1 MWQSQTE
8 LLDAGNVHRYSL
20 FRDQTPVSY
29 SDVLSLWRD
38 NESFRSWF
46 IRLLADSPFKAF
58 RWETPAVTTDTLN
71 RDFEFVL
78 LRNDSL
84 SRRVDATAF
93 ADYFDSSLEVV
104 TFPNLGGDAL
114 LVVPCPMG
122 DSSIYGH
129 LAAFVRGAPE
139 SQLHC
144 LWESVARAMMQ
155 RVCDRPVWLSTAG
168 MGVSWLHVRLDDRPK
183 YYGYR
188 PFCARP

>member
-58 RWETPAVTTDTLN
+58 RWETPAVTTDTLK
-71 RDFEFVL
+71 REFEFVL

-84 SRRVDATAF
+84 SRRVDTTAF
-93 ADYFDSSLEVV
+93 SDYFDSSLEVV
-104 TFPNLGGDAL
+104 TFPNLSGDAL
-114 LVVPCPMG
+114 LVVPCPMD

-129 LAAFVRGAPE
+129 LAAFVRGASE